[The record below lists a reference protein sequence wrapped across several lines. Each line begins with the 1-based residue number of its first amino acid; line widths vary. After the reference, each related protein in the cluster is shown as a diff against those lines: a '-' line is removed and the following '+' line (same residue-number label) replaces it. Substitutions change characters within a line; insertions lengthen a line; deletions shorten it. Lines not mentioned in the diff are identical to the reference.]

1 MDTEPDFSIVT
12 PSYNY
17 ARYVRECIES
27 VKNQEGATFEHI
39 IQDAGSTDGTL
50 DILNSYP
57 HLKLH
62 VEKDSGM
69 SEGINRGF
77 RKARG
82 KWVMWLN
89 TDDRLL
95 PGALAAV
102 KAFADSRPDADI
114 VHGAW
119 NFIGPDGALQRPMKA
134 LPYSLNMHIWYGT
147 YLASTALFLRRSTTI
162 EEGFLL
168 DERFRYDMDGEYYA
182 RLGRKKVCPLQ
193 QAAGGFP
200 LARRQ
205 PERPQCGTPGHGRR
219 IKTPETAQR
228 RRRHQARL
236 RLFLFQ
242 AELQQHPGRLH
253 AGGLPHEKGLPLPD
267 HSLGKVIRCSLS
279 FPPPR
284 SLRPVLPIS
293 GTPFLS
299 TKALP
304 GTAKAAAVLQPRPVT
319 NRMEKG

>member
-12 PSYNY
+12 PSHNY

-182 RLGRKKVCPLQ
+182 RLGRAGKKFVHYNRL
-193 QAAGGFP
+193 
-200 LARRQ
+200 LADFRWHGDNLSAPNVERRDMD
-205 PERPQCGTPGHGRR
+205 
-219 IKTPETAQR
+219 
-228 RRRHQARL
+228 
-236 RLFLFQ
+236 
-242 AELQQHPGRLH
+242 AELKRQKQHSEDAAIKRVYGYSFSKQSCNNILDGFMREAYRMKKAFLYLTTPW
-253 AGGLPHEKGLPLPD
+253 EK
-267 HSLGKVIRCSLS
+267 
-279 FPPPR
+279 
-284 SLRPVLPIS
+284 
-293 GTPFLS
+293 
-299 TKALP
+299 
-304 GTAKAAAVLQPRPVT
+304 
-319 NRMEKG
+319 